1 MQFSDSPPP
10 TLHSRVCCNPIV
22 IRTAT
27 RDDLP
32 RIVKLLTRAN
42 DAPYDLAKVAEEKC
56 FGAGVAGD
64 PEVRVADDFAGISVT
79 CGTYLRILGVDRAR
93 RGRGVGSALLREARE
108 RGRAQIV
115 AAEAGNYF
123 TPGIAAS
130 DEPAIDFFVKRG
142 YREIA
147 STQNLVAGVGSGESG
162 VGVVRA
168 TLATRDHILNFIE
181 KEFGRIWRFEAGRA
195 FENDPPTLFYV
206 EVDNAIAGFAAHDA
220 NNRGLGFFG
229 PTGVSRAHRGHGLG
243 ARLLHASLADL
254 RSLGHER
261 AVIPWTDAIE
271 FYRKACGATV
281 AERFV
286 TLGL

>member
-1 MQFSDSPPP
+1 
-10 TLHSRVCCNPIV
+10 V

-32 RIVKLLTRAN
+32 RIAKLLARAN
-42 DAPYDLAKVAEEKC
+42 DAPYDLVRVAEEKC
-56 FGAGVAGD
+56 FGDGIGGEA
-64 PEVRVADDFAGISVT
+64 EVRIADDFAGISVT
-79 CGTYLRILGVDRAR
+79 CGTFLRILAVDRAR

-108 RGRAQIV
+108 RGRAQVV

-130 DEPAIDFFVKRG
+130 DVPTIEFFVKRK

-147 STQNLVAGVGSGESG
+147 TTQNLVTTELPAEVLEGVF
-162 VGVVRA
+162 RA
-168 TLATRDHILNFIE
+168 TKQTSERVLAFIE

-195 FENDPPTLFYV
+195 FENDPATLFYV

-229 PTGVSRAHRGHGLG
+229 PTGVARALRGRGLG
-243 ARLLHASLADL
+243 GRLLHASLADL
-254 RSLGHER
+254 RRLGHESV
-261 AVIPWTDAIE
+261 VIPWTDALD
-271 FYRKACGATV
+271 FYRKACGAKV
-281 AERFV
+281 ADRFV
-286 TLGL
+286 TLGV